1 MCVQA
6 ACIDVLNQAS
16 SPIKAI
22 MGDRPIM
29 EHVSQKDECGLRVG
43 SGTFFKQGYSFFSK
57 PDSWGSVAIQELNKH
72 ILKKRE
78 DLTIELLQGKYQPT
92 VCKDVE
98 DVAVAAETSDNI
110 TLGDTG
116 GIFVFFSIFA
126 LFSVALHLYRRYRR
140 RQPALPPEAPSFY
153 TREIKALRTRDAV
166 VEGEVFAVV
175 DL

>member
-1 MCVQA
+1 M
-6 ACIDVLNQAS
+6 
-16 SPIKAI
+16 
-22 MGDRPIM
+22 
-29 EHVSQKDECGLRVG
+29 
-43 SGTFFKQGYSFFSK
+43 
-57 PDSWGSVAIQELNKH
+57 AIQELNKH

-126 LFSVALHLYRRYRR
+126 LFSIALHLYRRYRR
-140 RQPALPPEAPSFY
+140 RQPALPPEAPSFGPKN
-153 TREIKALRTRDAV
+153 IVGKGWGLH
-166 VEGEVFAVV
+166 
-175 DL
+175 